1 MRNLCTALLLII
13 SSMDCGDNM
22 SSDIEIGVTA
32 ASAISTALQ
41 DAKGKIKVE
50 DYKIILSEREDGFY
64 VSFVAIDTP
73 VGQRGA
79 PPGKP
84 GINYILDKQGAK
96 ILCEYRTR

>member
-1 MRNLCTALLLII
+1 MN
-13 SSMDCGDNM
+13 
-22 SSDIEIGVTA
+22 SDIEIGVAA

-41 DAKGKIKVE
+41 DAQGKIKVE

-79 PPGKP
+79 APGKP
-84 GINYILDKQGAK
+84 GINYILDKQGVK
-96 ILCEYRTR
+96 ILREYRTR